1 MKKNP
6 ARNMLLKKSPSKLL
20 ERINSSIDVDVRLF
34 QEDIEASSVHCKM
47 LIKTKIISPKEGE
60 KIINGL
66 QQILRDIKKNK
77 IKLDS
82 KFEDI
87 HMNVEALLHNKIGPI
102 AGKLHTGRSR
112 NDQVVTDFKLWIKK
126 HSQIIDAEIKKL
138 QKALIRIAKRN
149 TLTVMPGYTHLQIAQ
164 PVSLAHHCLAYVEMM
179 GRNRSRIGDCIKR
192 LNESPLGAGALAGTS
207 FPIDRKMTARLLGF
221 SKPTINSI
229 DSVSDRDFAIEFIF
243 VLSLTGIHLSRLAEE
258 IILGS
263 SQHFNFV
270 ELPDELSTG
279 SSIMPQK
286 KNPDGAELV
295 RANAS
300 SVISNLNN
308 ILSLLKG
315 LPLSYSKD
323 LQDDKRLTFN
333 TYDNVL
339 LGLQVMAELMNKIKF
354 NKKTMFQAV
363 DGSYA
368 TSTDLA
374 DWLVKKLHYP
384 FRQAYQITGEIVGYA
399 NSKNKSLSDMSLK
412 ELQKFDNNITS
423 DIFLVLSPLNSMKS
437 KNSLGGSSPETVKKS
452 IQYVIKKYL

>member
-6 ARNMLLKKSPSKLL
+6 ARNMFLKKSPSKLL

-47 LIKTKIISPKEGE
+47 LIKTKIISPKDGK

-66 QQILRDIKKNK
+66 QQILRDIKKDK

-126 HSQIIDAEIKKL
+126 HSQIIDDEIKKL
-138 QKALIRIAKRN
+138 QKALIRIAKKN
-149 TLTVMPGYTHLQIAQ
+149 TATVMPGYTHLQIAQ

-179 GRNRSRIGDCIKR
+179 GRNRSRISDCIKR

-258 IILGS
+258 IILWS

-323 LQDDKRLTFN
+323 LQDDKRLTFDA
-333 TYDNVL
+333 YDNVL

-354 NKKTMFQAV
+354 NKKTMLQAV

-384 FRQAYQITGEIVGYA
+384 FRQAYQITGKIVGYA
-399 NSKNKSLSDMSLK
+399 NSKNKSLSNMSLK
-412 ELQKFDNNITS
+412 ELKKFDNNITS
-423 DIFLVLSPLNSMKS
+423 DIFRVLSPLDSMKS
-437 KNSLGGSSPETVKKS
+437 KKSLGGSAPETVKKS

>member
-6 ARNMLLKKSPSKLL
+6 ARNMLLKKAPSKLL
-20 ERINSSIDVDVRLF
+20 ERINSSIDVDARLF

-47 LIKTKIISPKEGE
+47 LIKTKIILPKDGK

-66 QQILRDIKKNK
+66 QQILRDIKKDK

-126 HSQIIDAEIKKL
+126 HSQIIDDEIKKL

-149 TLTVMPGYTHLQIAQ
+149 TSTVMPGYTHLQIAQ

-179 GRNRSRIGDCIKR
+179 GRNRSRISDCIKR

-258 IILGS
+258 IILWS
-263 SQHFNFV
+263 SQRFNFV
-270 ELPDELSTG
+270 GLPDELSTG

-354 NKKTMFQAV
+354 NKKTMLQAV
-363 DGSYA
+363 DESYA

-384 FRQAYQITGEIVGYA
+384 FRQAYQITGKIVNYA
-399 NSKNKSLSDMSLK
+399 SLKNIFLSNLSLK
-412 ELQKFDNNITS
+412 ELQKFDNNITN
-423 DIFLVLSPLNSMKS
+423 DIFLVLSPLNSMKNKS
-437 KNSLGGSSPETVKKS
+437 SLGGTAPETVKKS
-452 IQYVIKKYL
+452 IQYAIKRYL

>member
-6 ARNMLLKKSPSKLL
+6 ARNMLLKKAPSKLL

-47 LIKTKIISPKEGE
+47 LIKTKIISPKDGK

-66 QQILRDIKKNK
+66 QQILRDIKKDK

-126 HSQIIDAEIKKL
+126 HSQIIDDEIKKL

-149 TLTVMPGYTHLQIAQ
+149 TSTVMPGYTHLQIAQ

-179 GRNRSRIGDCIKR
+179 GRNRSRIDDCIKR

-229 DSVSDRDFAIEFIF
+229 DTVSDRDFAIEFIF

-258 IILGS
+258 IILWS

-295 RANAS
+295 RSNAS
-300 SVISNLNN
+300 NIISNLNN

-315 LPLSYSKD
+315 LPLAYSKD
-323 LQDDKRLTFN
+323 LQDDKKLTFES
-333 TYDNVL
+333 YDTIQ
-339 LGLQVMAELMNKIKF
+339 LGLQVMTELVSKTSF
-354 NKKTMFQAV
+354 NVKVMKQAI
-363 DGSYA
+363 DSSHA
-368 TSTDLA
+368 TATDLA
-374 DWLVKKLHYP
+374 DWLVKNLQYP
-384 FRQAYQITGEIVGYA
+384 FRQAYRVTGEIVA
-399 NSKNKSLSDMSLK
+399 FAEKKQITLEELTIQ
-412 ELQKFDNNITS
+412 ELQKFDKKITK
-423 DIFLVLSPLNSMKS
+423 DILSVLSSLNSMKNKKS
-437 KNSLGGSSPETVKKS
+437 FGGTSPENVKKS
-452 IQYVIKKYL
+452 IQYAIKKYL

>member
-1 MKKNP
+1 
-6 ARNMLLKKSPSKLL
+6 
-20 ERINSSIDVDVRLF
+20 
-34 QEDIEASSVHCKM
+34 
-47 LIKTKIISPKEGE
+47 
-60 KIINGL
+60 
-66 QQILRDIKKNK
+66 
-77 IKLDS
+77 
-82 KFEDI
+82 
-87 HMNVEALLHNKIGPI
+87 
-102 AGKLHTGRSR
+102 
-112 NDQVVTDFKLWIKK
+112 
-126 HSQIIDAEIKKL
+126 
-138 QKALIRIAKRN
+138 
-149 TLTVMPGYTHLQIAQ
+149 MPGYTHLQIAQ

-179 GRNRSRIGDCIKR
+179 GRNRSRISDCMKR

-243 VLSLTGIHLSRLAEE
+243 VLSLTSIHLSRLAEE
-258 IILGS
+258 IILWS

-333 TYDNVL
+333 AYDNVL
-339 LGLQVMAELMNKIKF
+339 LSLQVMTELMNKIQF
-354 NKKTMFQAV
+354 NKKTMLQAV
-363 DGSYA
+363 DESYA

-384 FRQAYQITGEIVGYA
+384 FRQAYQITGKIVVYA
-399 NSKNKSLSDMSLK
+399 SSKKKSLSNMSLK
-412 ELQKFDNNITS
+412 ELKKFDKKITN
-423 DIFLVLSPLNSMKS
+423 DIFRVLSPLNSMKNKKS
-437 KNSLGGSSPETVKKS
+437 SGGTSPEIVKKS
-452 IQYVIKKYL
+452 IQYAIKKYL

>member
-258 IILGS
+258 IILWS

>member
-6 ARNMLLKKSPSKLL
+6 ARNMLLKKTPSKLL
-20 ERINSSIDVDVRLF
+20 EKINSSIDVDVRLF

-47 LIKTKIISPKEGE
+47 LVRTRIISSKDGK

-66 QQILRDIKKNK
+66 HQILKGIKKGK
-77 IKLDS
+77 IKLDP

-87 HMNVEALLHNKIGPI
+87 HINVEALLQGKIGPV

-126 HSQIIDAEIKKL
+126 HSQIIDDEIKKL

-149 TLTVMPGYTHLQIAQ
+149 ILTVMPGYTHLQIAQ

-179 GRNRSRIGDCIKR
+179 ARNRSRIDDCIKR

-258 IILGS
+258 VILWS

-354 NKKTMFQAV
+354 NKKTMLKAV
-363 DGSYA
+363 DESYA

-384 FRQAYQITGEIVGYA
+384 FRQAYQITGKIVDYA
-399 NSKNKSLSDMSLK
+399 NSKNTSLSNISLK

-423 DIFLVLSPLNSMKS
+423 DIFRVLSPLNSMKS
-437 KNSLGGSSPETVKKS
+437 KNSLGGSAPETVKKS

>member
-1 MKKNP
+1 MKKSP
-6 ARNMLLKKSPSKLL
+6 ARNLLLKKAPSKLL
-20 ERINSSIDVDVRLF
+20 ERISSSIDVDARLF
-34 QEDIEASSVHCKM
+34 QEDIDASIVHCKM
-47 LIKTKIISPKEGE
+47 LIKTKIISPKDGK
-60 KIINGL
+60 KIISGL
-66 QQILRDIKKNK
+66 NQILRDIKNNK
-77 IKLDS
+77 IQLDS

-87 HMNVEALLHNKIGPI
+87 HMNVEALLHNKIGSI

-126 HSQIIDAEIKKL
+126 YSQIIDDEIKNL
-138 QKALIRIAKRN
+138 QKALVKIAKKN
-149 TLTVMPGYTHLQIAQ
+149 TRTVMPGYTHLQIAQ

-179 GRNRSRIGDCIKR
+179 GRNRGRISDCIKR
-192 LNESPLGAGALAGTS
+192 LNENPLGSGALAGTS
-207 FPIDRKMTARLLGF
+207 FPIDRKMTTRLLGF
-221 SKPTINSI
+221 SKPTTNSI
-229 DSVSDRDFAIEFIF
+229 DSVSDRDFAVEFIF
-243 VLSLTGIHLSRLAEE
+243 ALSLAGIHLSRLAEE
-258 IILGS
+258 IILWS

-308 ILSLLKG
+308 ILTLLKG

-333 TYDNVL
+333 TYDNIL
-339 LGLQVMAELMNKIKF
+339 LSLQVMTELMNKIKF
-354 NKKTMFQAV
+354 NKNTMLQAI
-363 DGSYA
+363 DQSYA

-384 FRQAYQITGEIVGYA
+384 FREAYQITGKIVRYA
-399 NSKNKSLSDMSLK
+399 SSKKKYLSNMSLK
-412 ELQKFDNNITS
+412 ELQKFDNDITS
-423 DIFLVLSPLNSMKS
+423 DIFQVLSPLNSMKS
-437 KNSLGGSSPETVKKS
+437 KSSLGGTAPETVNKS
-452 IQYVIKKYL
+452 IQYAIKKYL

>member
-6 ARNMLLKKSPSKLL
+6 ARNMLLKKTPSKLL
-20 ERINSSIDVDVRLF
+20 EKINSSIDVDVRLF

-47 LIKTKIISPKEGE
+47 LVRTRIISSKDGK

-66 QQILRDIKKNK
+66 HQILKGIKKGK
-77 IKLDS
+77 IKLDP

-87 HMNVEALLHNKIGPI
+87 HINVEALLQGKIGPV

-126 HSQIIDAEIKKL
+126 HSQIIDDEIKKL
-138 QKALIRIAKRN
+138 QKALIKIAKKN
-149 TLTVMPGYTHLQIAQ
+149 TLTIMPGYTHLQIAQ

-179 GRNRSRIGDCIKR
+179 ARNRSRIDDCIKR

-258 IILGS
+258 VILWS

-279 SSIMPQK
+279 SSMMPQK

-315 LPLSYSKD
+315 LPLAYSKD

-339 LGLQVMAELMNKIKF
+339 LGLQVMSELMKKIKF
-354 NKKTMFQAV
+354 NKKTMLKAV

-384 FRQAYQITGEIVGYA
+384 FRQAYQITGKIVDYA
-399 NSKNKSLSDMSLK
+399 NSKNTSLSNISLK

-423 DIFLVLSPLNSMKS
+423 DIFRVLSPLNSMKS
-437 KNSLGGSSPETVKKS
+437 KNSLGGSAPETVKKS

>member
-1 MKKNP
+1 MKKSP
-6 ARNMLLKKSPSKLL
+6 ARSLLLKKAPSKLL
-20 ERINSSIDVDVRLF
+20 ERINSSVDVDVRLL

-47 LIKTKIISPKEGE
+47 LIKTKIISPKDGK

-66 QQILRDIKKNK
+66 QQILRDVKKDK

-126 HSQIIDAEIKKL
+126 HSQIIDDEIKKL
-138 QKALIRIAKRN
+138 QKALIRIAKNN
-149 TLTVMPGYTHLQIAQ
+149 TSTVMPGYTHLQIAQ

-179 GRNRSRIGDCIKR
+179 GRNRSRISDCIKR

-243 VLSLTGIHLSRLAEE
+243 VLSLAGIHLSRLAEE
-258 IILGS
+258 IILWS

-279 SSIMPQK
+279 RSIMPQK

-323 LQDDKRLTFN
+323 LQGDKRLTFN
-333 TYDNVL
+333 TYDNIL
-339 LGLQVMAELMNKIKF
+339 LSLQVMTELMNKIRF
-354 NKKTMFQAV
+354 NKKTMLQAV
-363 DGSYA
+363 DESYA

-384 FRQAYQITGEIVGYA
+384 FRQAYQITGKIVDYA
-399 NSKNKSLSDMSLK
+399 NSKNKSLSNMSLK

-423 DIFLVLSPLNSMKS
+423 DIFRVLSPLNSMKS
-437 KNSLGGSSPETVKKS
+437 KNSLGGSAPEAVKKS
-452 IQYVIKKYL
+452 MQYMIKKYL

>member
-1 MKKNP
+1 MKKSP
-6 ARNMLLKKSPSKLL
+6 ARNMLLKKAPSKLL

-34 QEDIEASSVHCKM
+34 QEDIEASRVHCKM
-47 LIKTKIISPKEGE
+47 LIKTKIISLKDGK

-66 QQILRDIKKNK
+66 QQILRDVKKDK

-87 HMNVEALLHNKIGPI
+87 HMNVEALLHGKIGPI

-126 HSQIIDAEIKKL
+126 HSQIIDDEIRKL
-138 QKALIRIAKRN
+138 QKALIKIAKRN
-149 TLTVMPGYTHLQIAQ
+149 TSTVMPGYTHLQIAQ

-179 GRNRSRIGDCIKR
+179 GRNRSRISDCIKR

-229 DSVSDRDFAIEFIF
+229 DSVSDRDFAVEFIF

-258 IILGS
+258 IILWS

-270 ELPDELSTG
+270 KLPDELSTG

-354 NKKTMFQAV
+354 NKKTMLQAV
-363 DGSYA
+363 EESYA

-384 FRQAYQITGEIVGYA
+384 FREAYQITGKIVDYA
-399 NSKNKSLSDMSLK
+399 NSKNKSLSNMSLK
-412 ELQKFDNNITS
+412 ELQKFDNNIS
-423 DIFLVLSPLNSMKS
+423 NDIFRVLSPLNSMKS
-437 KNSLGGSSPETVKKS
+437 KNSLGGSAPETVKKS

>member
-1 MKKNP
+1 MGTIIQNQGIIAGVDIGSFKCCCSVGE
-6 ARNMLLKKSPSKLL
+6 LDTDSGEVKLL
-20 ERINSSIDVDVRLF
+20 GLGESSSTGIKKGSIVNRERVIDEIQTAIR
-34 QEDIEASSVHCKM
+34 EAESMSNV
-47 LIKTKIISPKEGE
+47 KIDHANVTISGNH
-60 KIINGL
+60 IRGLNTQGAIAIHSNGTS
-66 QQILRDIKKNK
+66 QILEPRSIQSQDISKV
-77 IKLDS
+77 LDMARA
-82 KFEDI
+82 I
-87 HMNVEALLHNKIGPI
+87 
-102 AGKLHTGRSR
+102 
-112 NDQVVTDFKLWIKK
+112 
-126 HSQIIDAEIKKL
+126 
-138 QKALIRIAKRN
+138 
-149 TLTVMPGYTHLQIAQ
+149 
-164 PVSLAHHCLAYVEMM
+164 
-179 GRNRSRIGDCIKR
+179 
-192 LNESPLGAGALAGTS
+192 S

-258 IILGS
+258 VILWS

-279 SSIMPQK
+279 SSMMPQK

-315 LPLSYSKD
+315 LPLAYSKD

-339 LGLQVMAELMNKIKF
+339 LGLQVMSELMKKIKF
-354 NKKTMFQAV
+354 NKKTMLKAV

-384 FRQAYQITGEIVGYA
+384 FRQAYQITGKIVDYA
-399 NSKNKSLSDMSLK
+399 NSKNTSLSNISLK

-423 DIFLVLSPLNSMKS
+423 DIFRVLSPLNSMKS
-437 KNSLGGSSPETVKKS
+437 KNSLGGSAPETVKKS

>member
-6 ARNMLLKKSPSKLL
+6 ARNMLLKKTPSKLL
-20 ERINSSIDVDVRLF
+20 EKINSSIDVDVRLF

-47 LIKTKIISPKEGE
+47 LVRTRIISSKDGK

-66 QQILRDIKKNK
+66 HQILKGIKKGK
-77 IKLDS
+77 IKLDP

-87 HMNVEALLHNKIGPI
+87 HINVEALLQGKIGPV

-126 HSQIIDAEIKKL
+126 HSQIIDDEIKKL
-138 QKALIRIAKRN
+138 QKALIRIAKKN
-149 TLTVMPGYTHLQIAQ
+149 TLSVMPGYTHLQIAQ

-179 GRNRSRIGDCIKR
+179 GRNRSRISDCIKR

-207 FPIDRKMTARLLGF
+207 FPIDRKMTSRLLGF

-258 IILGS
+258 VILWS

-279 SSIMPQK
+279 SSMMPQK

-315 LPLSYSKD
+315 LPLAYSKD

-339 LGLQVMAELMNKIKF
+339 LGLQVMSELMKKIKF
-354 NKKTMFQAV
+354 NKKTMLKAV

-384 FRQAYQITGEIVGYA
+384 FRQAYQITGKIVDYA
-399 NSKNKSLSDMSLK
+399 NSKNTSLSNISLK

-423 DIFLVLSPLNSMKS
+423 DIFRVLSPLNSMKS
-437 KNSLGGSSPETVKKS
+437 KNSLGGSAPETVKKS

>member
-1 MKKNP
+1 
-6 ARNMLLKKSPSKLL
+6 
-20 ERINSSIDVDVRLF
+20 
-34 QEDIEASSVHCKM
+34 
-47 LIKTKIISPKEGE
+47 
-60 KIINGL
+60 
-66 QQILRDIKKNK
+66 
-77 IKLDS
+77 
-82 KFEDI
+82 
-87 HMNVEALLHNKIGPI
+87 
-102 AGKLHTGRSR
+102 
-112 NDQVVTDFKLWIKK
+112 
-126 HSQIIDAEIKKL
+126 
-138 QKALIRIAKRN
+138 
-149 TLTVMPGYTHLQIAQ
+149 MPGYTHLQIAQ

-179 GRNRSRIGDCIKR
+179 GRNRSRISDCIKR

-258 IILGS
+258 IILWS

-339 LGLQVMAELMNKIKF
+339 LSLQVMTELMNKIQF
-354 NKKTMFQAV
+354 NKKTMLQAV

-384 FRQAYQITGEIVGYA
+384 FRQAYQITGKIVDYA
-399 NSKNKSLSDMSLK
+399 SSKKKSLSNMSLK
-412 ELQKFDNNITS
+412 ELQKFDNNITN
-423 DIFLVLSPLNSMKS
+423 DIFRVLSPLNSMKS
-437 KNSLGGSSPETVKKS
+437 KNSLGGSAPETVKKS
-452 IQYVIKKYL
+452 IQYADKKIFMIFRLLIMMLFATFLWSCGKGWSAQFT

>member
-6 ARNMLLKKSPSKLL
+6 ARNMLLKKAPSKLL
-20 ERINSSIDVDVRLF
+20 EKINSSIDVDVRLF

-47 LIKTKIISPKEGE
+47 LIKTKIISPRDGK

-66 QQILRDIKKNK
+66 QQILRDVKKDK

-87 HMNVEALLHNKIGPI
+87 HMNVEALLHGKIGPI

-126 HSQIIDAEIKKL
+126 HSRIVDDEIKKL
-138 QKALIRIAKRN
+138 QKTLIGIAKRN
-149 TLTVMPGYTHLQIAQ
+149 TSTVMPGYTHLQIAQ

-179 GRNRSRIGDCIKR
+179 GRNRSRISDCIKR

-258 IILGS
+258 VILWS

-300 SVISNLNN
+300 SAISNLNN

-333 TYDNVL
+333 TYDNVS
-339 LGLQVMAELMNKIKF
+339 LGLQVMTELMNKIKF
-354 NKKTMFQAV
+354 NKKTMLQAV
-363 DGSYA
+363 EGSYA
-368 TSTDLA
+368 SSTDLA
-374 DWLVKKLHYP
+374 DWLVKILHYP
-384 FRQAYQITGEIVGYA
+384 FRQAYNITGKIVDYA
-399 NSKNKSLSDMSLK
+399 YSKNKSLSNMSLK
-412 ELQKFDNNITS
+412 ELQKFDTNITS
-423 DIFLVLSPLNSMKS
+423 DIFSVLSSLNSMQS
-437 KNSLGGSSPETVKKS
+437 KNSFGGSAPETVKKS
-452 IQYVIKKYL
+452 IQYMIKKYL

>member
-6 ARNMLLKKSPSKLL
+6 ARNMLLKKTPSKLL
-20 ERINSSIDVDVRLF
+20 EKINSSIDVDVRLF

-47 LIKTKIISPKEGE
+47 LVRTRIISSKDGK

-66 QQILRDIKKNK
+66 HQILKGIKKGK
-77 IKLDS
+77 IKLDP

-87 HMNVEALLHNKIGPI
+87 HINVEALLQGKIGPV

-126 HSQIIDAEIKKL
+126 HSQIIDDEIKKL

-149 TLTVMPGYTHLQIAQ
+149 ILTVMPGYTHLQIAQ

-179 GRNRSRIGDCIKR
+179 ARNRSRIDDCIKR

-258 IILGS
+258 VILWS

-279 SSIMPQK
+279 SSMMPQK

-315 LPLSYSKD
+315 LPLAYSKD

-339 LGLQVMAELMNKIKF
+339 LGLQVMSELMKKIKF
-354 NKKTMFQAV
+354 NKKTMLKAV

-384 FRQAYQITGEIVGYA
+384 FRQAYQITGKIVDYA
-399 NSKNKSLSDMSLK
+399 NSKNTSLSNISLK

-423 DIFLVLSPLNSMKS
+423 DIFRVLSPLNSMKS
-437 KNSLGGSSPETVKKS
+437 KNSLGGSAPETVKKS

>member
-6 ARNMLLKKSPSKLL
+6 ARNLLLKKAPSKLL
-20 ERINSSIDVDVRLF
+20 ERINSSIDFDSRLF
-34 QEDIEASSVHCKM
+34 QEDIEVSVVHCRM
-47 LIKTKIISPKEGE
+47 LVKTKIISSKDGK

-66 QQILRDIKKNK
+66 NRILKDIKNNK
-77 IKLDS
+77 VKLDS

-87 HMNVEALLHNKIGPI
+87 HMNVEALLHNKIGSI

-126 HSQIIDAEIKKL
+126 HSQIIDDEIKKL

-149 TLTVMPGYTHLQIAQ
+149 TSTVMPGYTHLQIAQ

-179 GRNRSRIGDCIKR
+179 GRNRSRISDCIKR

-258 IILGS
+258 IILWS

-333 TYDNVL
+333 AYDNVL
-339 LGLQVMAELMNKIKF
+339 LGLQVMTELMNKIKF
-354 NKKTMFQAV
+354 NKKTMLQAV

-384 FRQAYQITGEIVGYA
+384 FRQAYQITGKIVGYA
-399 NSKNKSLSDMSLK
+399 NSKNKSLSNMSLK

-423 DIFLVLSPLNSMKS
+423 DIFRVLSPLNSMKS
-437 KNSLGGSSPETVKKS
+437 KNSLGGSAPETVKKS

>member
-6 ARNMLLKKSPSKLL
+6 ARNLLLKKAPSKLL

-47 LIKTKIISPKEGE
+47 LIKTRIISSKDGK

-66 QQILRDIKKNK
+66 NQILKDIKKGK

-87 HMNVEALLHNKIGPI
+87 HMNVEALLHNKIGSI

-126 HSQIIDAEIKKL
+126 HSQIIDNEIKKL
-138 QKALIRIAKRN
+138 QKALIKIAKKN

-258 IILGS
+258 IILWS

-270 ELPDELSTG
+270 KLPDELSTG

-295 RANAS
+295 RSNAS
-300 SVISNLNN
+300 NIISNLNN

-315 LPLSYSKD
+315 LPLAYSKD

-339 LGLQVMAELMNKIKF
+339 LNLQVMTELMNKIQF
-354 NKKTMFQAV
+354 NKKTMLQAV
-363 DGSYA
+363 DESYA

-384 FRQAYQITGEIVGYA
+384 FRQAYQITGKIVNYA
-399 NSKNKSLSDMSLK
+399 SLKNISLSNLSLK
-412 ELQKFDNNITS
+412 ELQKFDNNITN
-423 DIFLVLSPLNSMKS
+423 DIFLVLSPLNSMKNKS
-437 KNSLGGSSPETVKKS
+437 SLGGTAPETVKKS
-452 IQYVIKKYL
+452 IQYAIKRYL

>member
-6 ARNMLLKKSPSKLL
+6 ARNLLLKKAPSKLL

-47 LIKTKIISPKEGE
+47 LIKTKIISPKDGK

-66 QQILRDIKKNK
+66 QQILRDIKKDK

-87 HMNVEALLHNKIGPI
+87 HMNVEALLHGKIGPI

-126 HSQIIDAEIKKL
+126 HSQIIDDEIKKL

-149 TLTVMPGYTHLQIAQ
+149 TSTVMPGYTHLQIAQ

-179 GRNRSRIGDCIKR
+179 GRNRSRISDCIKR

-258 IILGS
+258 VILWS

-354 NKKTMFQAV
+354 NKKTMLQAV
-363 DGSYA
+363 EESYA

-384 FRQAYQITGEIVGYA
+384 FREAYQITGKIVDYA
-399 NSKNKSLSDMSLK
+399 NSKNKSLSNMSLK
-412 ELQKFDNNITS
+412 ELQKFDNNIS
-423 DIFLVLSPLNSMKS
+423 NDIFRVLSPLNSMKS
-437 KNSLGGSSPETVKKS
+437 KNSLGGSAPETVKKS